1 MDGVAVVDCLKDVG
15 GMGRALV
22 VGDLAEV
29 RENIGDRLSAVGFT
43 IAYAEDGLDAYDV
56 FVRDGS
62 GLIVTDGQ
70 MPRLNGLGLV
80 RRVREISNVP
90 VVMLAEHGSIPDCEE
105 AMRIG
110 VDRYLQLR
118 RDLDQIGRI
127 ACALVR
133 DAGAKASSEDV
144 RVCATLTPGAG
155 GMTAARARSLA
166 RQELRKELQKQLV
179 ECRGNI
185 AEMARQ
191 MGKDR
196 STIRYHLHR
205 LGMLDSGPGESAP
218 IASPD
223 SDFCECGTRRER
235 ASV

>member
-29 RENIGDRLSAVGFT
+29 RENIGDRLSSVGFT

-62 GLIVTDGQ
+62 DLIVTDGQ

-90 VVMLAEHGSIPDCEE
+90 VVMLAEYGSIPDCEE
-105 AMRIG
+105 AMRVG

-118 RDLDQIGRI
+118 RDLDRVGGI

-133 DAGAKASSEDV
+133 ESAAGEGGCMRVLPASITGGVTAAGA
-144 RVCATLTPGAG
+144 
-155 GMTAARARSLA
+155 RALA
-166 RQELRKELQKQLV
+166 RQELGEELQKQLR
-179 ECRGNI
+179 ECQGNM
-185 AEMARQ
+185 AEMARR

-196 STIRYHLHR
+196 STIRYHLRR
-205 LGMLDSGPGESAP
+205 LGMLDSKADELVRLRDVNPRGSLGPGGQ
-218 IASPD
+218 D
-223 SDFCECGTRRER
+223 GVGD
-235 ASV
+235 